1 MEILSSNSSL
11 SFSEFRFLYVFSR
24 CEDIKNDRSPHL
36 EINILKF
43 KVQVSTYTQN
53 KKDLI

>member
-24 CEDIKNDRSPHL
+24 CKDIKNDRSLHL

-43 KVQVSTYTQN
+43 KVQVSNIQN